1 MNSTGKITTL
11 FKPSDRGGK
20 KIPAKLVLDNGT
32 EVKSWEHIPAEIG
45 QLVEIEYTSE
55 TRGQYTNN
63 MLTSVKVQ
71 SSPSPPGGSQ
81 GGKGSIDMNASIRSQ
96 VCLKAAVELAC
107 SFHGQNLSNDRDVWE
122 GTLEKSYQ
130 PCINLL
136 ECGTLYGLLNDE

>member
-1 MNSTGKITTL
+1 MNSTGTITTL
-11 FKPSDRGGK
+11 FQPNDRGGK
-20 KIPAKLVLDNGT
+20 KMPAKLVLDNGT

-81 GGKGSIDMNASIRSQ
+81 VGKGSIDTNASIRSQ
-96 VCLKAAVELAC
+96 VCLKAAVELTC
-107 SFHGQNLSNDRDVWE
+107 SFYGQNPSKQWKDWE
-122 GTLEKSYQ
+122 AALEMAYQ
-130 PCINLL
+130 ASMSLL
-136 ECGTLYGLLNDE
+136 ERGTLYDPLNDE